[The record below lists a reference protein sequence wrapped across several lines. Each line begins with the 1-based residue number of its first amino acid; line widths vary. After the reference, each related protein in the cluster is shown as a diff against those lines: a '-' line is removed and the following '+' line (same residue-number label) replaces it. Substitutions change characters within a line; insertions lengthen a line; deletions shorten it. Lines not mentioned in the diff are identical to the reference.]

1 MSKTN
6 ILINRIQQV
15 DNFLNVASVCANW
28 QEFTQELEEWGVYSA
43 AKIDF
48 DDKEL
53 DVNRLDSFILGAQII
68 MYIVFTKPNKFT
80 KTYTEACQI
89 AEDYYNNTGEV
100 VAVEKSE
107 LGADYQYLL
116 YTNSP

>member
-15 DNFLNVASVCANW
+15 DNFLNVACVCANW

-48 DDKEL
+48 DDEEL
-53 DVNRLDSFILGAQII
+53 DVNILDKFIFSENGYERTGDDWNLIYNLGA
-68 MYIVFTKPNKFT
+68 
-80 KTYTEACQI
+80 
-89 AEDYYNNTGEV
+89 
-100 VAVEKSE
+100 
-107 LGADYQYLL
+107 
-116 YTNSP
+116 

>member
-6 ILINRIQQV
+6 ILINRIQAV
-15 DNFLNVASVCANW
+15 DNFLNVAGYCSNW

-53 DVNRLDSFILGAQII
+53 DVNLLNQFINQ
-68 MYIVFTKPNKFT
+68 
-80 KTYTEACQI
+80 
-89 AEDYYNNTGEV
+89 EV
-100 VAVEKSE
+100 
-107 LGADYQYLL
+107 
-116 YTNSP
+116 